1 MHYNIDLIQLQN
13 SLYDKKKS
21 YNHFINISPE
31 KAEELKKEATLIKE
45 DILKDIPRS
54 ISVNTTFYIKILQ
67 ILTSKRFWQR
77 SFDEVILIYI
87 FIIDPDFIFY
97 KLYRRYF
104 DVLKTNN
111 VFKDDEKKYNE
122 KKNNQL
128 HLLKNDIFNRF
139 GYSDVRVI
147 NYEKDFYKIFIKA
160 GQKKEENPNEETSQK
175 SQTLKKNYLI
185 NLMDLLKD
193 IKSLDSITQERYKEI
208 LELAEEYKNTYGSQV
223 NIDELIWN
231 LLYKNTCI
239 NLETLEEKILFF
251 VYLFDPNLVALTI
264 YEEECKWE
272 HIKTRMMESFGYFH
286 KDIIRL
292 EKLYKKRNEL

>member
-13 SLYDKKKS
+13 SLYNKKKS

-31 KAEELKKEATLIKE
+31 KVDELKQEAALISD
-45 DILKDIPRS
+45 DIFKDIPRS
-54 ISVNTTFYIKILQ
+54 VSVSTVFYIKVLQ
-67 ILTSKRFWQR
+67 MMTSKRFWQR
-77 SFDEVILIYI
+77 SFDEVLIIYI
-87 FIIDPDFIFY
+87 FVIDPDLTFY

-139 GYSDVRVI
+139 GYSDLQII

-160 GQKKEENPNEETSQK
+160 EQKKEEGQNEETSQK
-175 SQTLKKNYLI
+175 PQTSKKNYLI

-231 LLYKNTCI
+231 LLYKNTSI

-251 VYLFDPNLVALTI
+251 VYLFDPELIALTI
-264 YEEECKWE
+264 YEEECKWDN
-272 HIKTRMMESFGYFH
+272 IKSRMMESFGYFH